1 MLHFLPSK
9 TLEDRKKKKKQ
20 TDPETKT
27 PVPKRKNKARE
38 AVKTS
43 HLLSGLTPKRCGTGG
58 LKSGGGAKVTD
69 DDDDDDGEEESPW
82 SLVEV
87 VRGGEVS
94 EEFVDA
100 LMVVILGILRNESGL
115 RSDIGGG
122 RLRAVAMFFLLCSL
136 AKKKKGVE
144 ERERERERE
153 RFTICG
159 FVFTV

>member
-1 MLHFLPSK
+1 M
-9 TLEDRKKKKKQ
+9 
-20 TDPETKT
+20 
-27 PVPKRKNKARE
+27 
-38 AVKTS
+38 KTS

-58 LKSGGGAKVTD
+58 LKSGGGAKVT
-69 DDDDDDGEEESPW
+69 DDDDDGEEESPW

-115 RSDIGGG
+115 RSEIGGG

-144 ERERERERE
+144 EREKERERERE
-153 RFTICG
+153 CFTIRG

>member
-1 MLHFLPSK
+1 MGNRKNKS
-9 TLEDRKKKKKQ
+9 KKKMQ

-27 PVPKRKNKARE
+27 PVPRRKNKPRE

-69 DDDDDDGEEESPW
+69 DDGEEESPW

-94 EEFVDA
+94 EELVDA
-100 LMVVILGILRNESGL
+100 LMVVVILGILRYESGL
-115 RSDIGGG
+115 RSEIGGE
-122 RLRAVAMFFLLCSL
+122 RLRAVAMVFFALQFGQ
-136 AKKKKGVE
+136 KRVE
-144 ERERERERE
+144 GEESEC
-153 RFTICG
+153 FLVVCVWIFITC
-159 FVFTV
+159 VVDSTTLT

>member
-1 MLHFLPSK
+1 MENRKNK
-9 TLEDRKKKKKQ
+9 TNKKKKKKQ

-27 PVPKRKNKARE
+27 PVPRRKNKPRE

-69 DDDDDDGEEESPW
+69 DDGEEESPW

-94 EEFVDA
+94 EELVDA
-100 LMVVILGILRNESGL
+100 LMVVVILGILRYESGL
-115 RSDIGGG
+115 RSEIGGE
-122 RLRAVAMFFLLCSL
+122 RLRAVAMVFFALQFGQ
-136 AKKKKGVE
+136 KRVE
-144 ERERERERE
+144 GEASEC
-153 RFTICG
+153 FLVVCVWIFITC
-159 FVFTV
+159 VVDSTTLT